1 MFAFEDR
8 IAEAASRHSAA
19 KAGDRGPAQAEAS
32 SDAADEPQEPT
43 QEVGTFDDD
52 NQLSL
57 LNEPGVSD
65 GVETSKDTESK
76 AKKKSSRA
84 SVPSWDEIMFG
95 SKRD

>member
-1 MFAFEDR
+1 ED
-8 IAEAASRHSAA
+8 E
-19 KAGDRGPAQAEAS
+19 
-32 SDAADEPQEPT
+32 QEPT

-65 GVETSKDTESK
+65 GVASPKESESK
-76 AKKKSSRA
+76 ESESRAKKKSSRA
-84 SVPSWDEIMFG
+84 SIPSWDEIMFG